1 MSFHKKETEK
11 NELKARH
18 GIKGKRK
25 IGLGSTPVRRK
36 MMMMKIG
43 GYSLRSGCLKWT
55 FVGVTGLSCC
65 LPVWKGE
72 QGMRRGMK
80 ASSCWSKSSAGAG
93 GGAKTAVDHRRT
105 SSPEAPTSEML
116 NSNQIEKNMQT
127 ARLNFEFL
135 RGNLTRL

>member
-1 MSFHKKETEK
+1 
-11 NELKARH
+11 
-18 GIKGKRK
+18 
-25 IGLGSTPVRRK
+25 
-36 MMMMKIG
+36 MKIG
-43 GYSLRSGCLKWT
+43 GCFLRSGCLKWT

-72 QGMRRGMK
+72 QGTRRGMK
-80 ASSCWSKSSAGAG
+80 ASSCWSKSSAAGDGG

-116 NSNQIEKNMQT
+116 NSNQKIEKSMLT

-135 RGNLTRL
+135 SGNLTRL